1 MLVTVDQHKHR
12 GVSSALGQ
20 PDAGQWASGE
30 LSELW
35 TNSAPPAW
43 LPLCRPR
50 SVWRAASPPL
60 GLCWAVSDSYT
71 CLLVLSSLKE
81 NNNLYI
87 YYMSMPTTGI
97 KTSMWTFN
105 CYWNTGFFLR
115 LMSQYFK
122 MHHNGTNTPNDI
134 YIVAF
139 YMSIWKRVPPLF
151 FPITL
156 SKFYH
161 SYNVLIWHSHIFC
174 FWYHMQVLTY
184 SRYQEVYELYSGFI
198 GWMCGHEFWDTVS
211 LHCVLHLH
219 HAPHNTGL
227 PHIETSLQK
236 SSTTKW
242 WWISYTCTSKQACK
256 IYLNIMM
263 FTPDASKQLSLHQI
277 TWLLFR
283 HTADLHCLKPQS
295 GVSIQL

>member
-139 YMSIWKRVPPLF
+139 YMSIWKRVTPPLF
-151 FPITL
+151 FP
-156 SKFYH
+156 
-161 SYNVLIWHSHIFC
+161 
-174 FWYHMQVLTY
+174 
-184 SRYQEVYELYSGFI
+184 
-198 GWMCGHEFWDTVS
+198 
-211 LHCVLHLH
+211 
-219 HAPHNTGL
+219 
-227 PHIETSLQK
+227 
-236 SSTTKW
+236 
-242 WWISYTCTSKQACK
+242 
-256 IYLNIMM
+256 
-263 FTPDASKQLSLHQI
+263 
-277 TWLLFR
+277 
-283 HTADLHCLKPQS
+283 
-295 GVSIQL
+295 

>member
-71 CLLVLSSLKE
+71 CLLVLSSLKK

-87 YYMSMPTTGI
+87 HVYYMSMPTTGI

-105 CYWNTGFFLR
+105 CYWNTGVFLR

-139 YMSIWKRVPPLF
+139 YMSIWKRVPPPF
-151 FPITL
+151 F
-156 SKFYH
+156 F
-161 SYNVLIWHSHIFC
+161 
-174 FWYHMQVLTY
+174 
-184 SRYQEVYELYSGFI
+184 
-198 GWMCGHEFWDTVS
+198 
-211 LHCVLHLH
+211 
-219 HAPHNTGL
+219 HNT
-227 PHIETSLQK
+227 
-236 SSTTKW
+236 
-242 WWISYTCTSKQACK
+242 
-256 IYLNIMM
+256 
-263 FTPDASKQLSLHQI
+263 F
-277 TWLLFR
+277 
-283 HTADLHCLKPQS
+283 
-295 GVSIQL
+295 